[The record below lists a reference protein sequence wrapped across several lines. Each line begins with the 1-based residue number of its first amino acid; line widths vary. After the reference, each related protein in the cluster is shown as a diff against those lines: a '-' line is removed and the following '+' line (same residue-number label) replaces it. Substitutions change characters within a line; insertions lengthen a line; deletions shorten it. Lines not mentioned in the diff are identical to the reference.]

1 MPKIGQQV
9 TFKLGTNEYKG
20 TVTAHVDDGRVLV
33 GYATQGGFALSI
45 VSLRQ
50 IVR

>member
-9 TFKLGTNEYKG
+9 TFKVGANEFKG
-20 TVTAHVDDGRVLV
+20 TVTAHIDGGRVLV
-33 GYATQGGFALSI
+33 GLLI

-50 IVR
+50 IIR